1 MWRNWQTR
9 RSQTPVDIASL
20 WVQVPSSAPKI
31 VITLFVWLLFFY
43 DMGLEYVALK
53 IEVLAENFMSHVFKS
68 IVLYE
73 KEKTPIRVFFLFGA
87 GNRT

>member
-1 MWRNWQTR
+1 
-9 RSQTPVDIASL
+9 
-20 WVQVPSSAPKI
+20 
-31 VITLFVWLLFFY
+31 
-43 DMGLEYVALK
+43 MGLEHVALK